1 MFIVSDVYSCVLIKK
16 IIPVCRFNEM
26 DPSVSGQ
33 GAEPIYRD
41 KKGEENLIFFIF
53 EGYV

>member
-1 MFIVSDVYSCVLIKK
+1 MFIVSDIYSSVYLQKK

-26 DPSVSGQ
+26 DPSVSGR

-41 KKGEENLIFFIF
+41 KKGKEKYFFLIF
-53 EGYV
+53 